1 MLEFAIKKKINK
13 FDTAP
18 SYRTEEIL
26 GEFFKANKLKD
37 TYITTKIPSMKLIKN
52 KFDFIEKSLIKSQ
65 KKLNTKINDVL
76 FHDQEDSLFFF
87 KNEKKINKIKN
98 DFKIKKFGVSIYDLK
113 YLKIINKIKQSISIQ
128 FPGSIANVKFFNE
141 RFNKKDSIF
150 VRSIF
155 LQGLLTNKNINKRL
169 PKKLLNTHKK
179 YFNYIN
185 SNKIKPLELCLG
197 FINKNKMINH
207 VIIGADNTKQLQ
219 SIIGTN
225 FVTSVEKV
233 KYVEK
238 LFNSNISDPR
248 KW

>member
-1 MLEFAIKKKINK
+1 MTKKIV
-13 FDTAP
+13 
-18 SYRTEEIL
+18 Y
-26 GEFFKANKLKD
+26 FFLK
-37 TYITTKIPSMKLIKN
+37 MK
-52 KFDFIEKSLIKSQ
+52 
-65 KKLNTKINDVL
+65 
-76 FHDQEDSLFFF
+76 
-87 KNEKKINKIKN
+87 KKINKIKN